1 MTNLFILTQNNTGVN
16 VYTNHSVT
24 VGFPLRIV
32 IEADRPL
39 DENFQDIYLIDS
51 KGIRH
56 NIILYF
62 LNNRFEGE
70 VDTLPFSC
78 GIASLFVRVKDDVGT
93 FFRTTSLSV
102 KIMSFDEACRVE
114 SEELSRKVEL
124 DELFKNIIEEL
135 VGRDIKLEEAN
146 KNIYLE
152 DKPIA
157 NIIIEEIEIGSD

>member
-1 MTNLFILTQNNTGVN
+1 
-16 VYTNHSVT
+16 
-24 VGFPLRIV
+24 
-32 IEADRPL
+32 
-39 DENFQDIYLIDS
+39 
-51 KGIRH
+51 
-56 NIILYF
+56 
-62 LNNRFEGE
+62 
-70 VDTLPFSC
+70 
-78 GIASLFVRVKDDVGT
+78 
-93 FFRTTSLSV
+93 
-102 KIMSFDEACRVE
+102 MSFDEACRVE

>member
-1 MTNLFILTQNNTGVN
+1 M
-16 VYTNHSVT
+16 
-24 VGFPLRIV
+24 RIV

-93 FFRTTSLSV
+93 FLEQHLYLLRLCPLTRL
-102 KIMSFDEACRVE
+102 A
-114 SEELSRKVEL
+114 ELSQR
-124 DELFKNIIEEL
+124 N
-135 VGRDIKLEEAN
+135 
-146 KNIYLE
+146 
-152 DKPIA
+152 
-157 NIIIEEIEIGSD
+157 